1 MIKTNMAKA
10 VEIKKEAIRAE
21 RQPLLEAL
29 DIELMKALG
38 TGNTAKVAEIESK
51 KQALRN
57 ATKDKALT
65 KAKTPEELKAVVP
78 AALKV

>member
-10 VEIKKEAIRAE
+10 VEIKKDAIRAE

-38 TGNTAKVAEIESK
+38 AGNTTKVAEIESK
-51 KQALRN
+51 KQALRD